1 MYEDIISFQN
11 LCKAWREFVVDKNRK
26 DDVAEFTIKLSSN
39 ISDLYRDLLYGNYAH
54 GLYES
59 FIINDPKTRIIH
71 KATVRDRLLH
81 HSIYRIL
88 YPIFDKRFIFDS
100 YSCRDFKGT
109 HKALNRFRQFAR
121 KVSKNHRRTCWVL
134 KCDVRKC
141 FASIDHEVLMR
152 VLRRHTVDD
161 ATLGLLWKI
170 ISSFS
175 SGKVVG
181 AVGGAGGFGKGLP
194 LGNLTSQLLVNIYL
208 NELDQFI
215 KHELKQRYY
224 IRYADDFLVMHDD
237 RGVLAGLLPKVRDF
251 LQSELRLDLHP
262 DKVSIETV
270 SSGIDFLGWVHFP
283 KYRVLRTTTKKRMFR
298 NLLAKKAVIDSEGD
312 SEKSEKYEATLNS
325 YLGML
330 SHGNSY
336 KLGQQIR
343 LYNQLPGK
351 SQMLWTNSC
360 H

>member
-1 MYEDIISFQN
+1 M
-11 LCKAWREFVVDKNRK
+11 VDKNRK
-26 DDVAEFTIKLSSN
+26 DDVAEFTVKLSSN
-39 ISDLYRDLLYGNYAH
+39 ISDLYRDLLYSNYAH

-59 FIINDPKTRIIH
+59 FIINNPKMRIIH

-88 YPIFDKRFIFDS
+88 YPIFDRRFIFDS

-152 VLRRHTVDD
+152 VLRRHIADE
-161 ATLGLLWKI
+161 ATLELLWKVI
-170 ISSFS
+170 NSFHS
-175 SGKVVG
+175 EKTGS
-181 AVGGAGGFGKGLP
+181 VGGVGGLGKGLP

-208 NELDQFI
+208 NELDQFV
-215 KHELKQRYY
+215 KHGLKQRYY
-224 IRYADDFLVMHDD
+224 IRYADDFIIMHED
-237 RGVLAGLLPKVRDF
+237 RDTLTDILPKIRDF
-251 LQSELRLDLHP
+251 LRYELKLELHP
-262 DKVSIETV
+262 NKVSIETV
-270 SSGIDFLGWVHFP
+270 SSGIDFLGWVHFS

-298 NLLAKKAVIDSEGD
+298 NLLVKKVVMDGEDGGD
-312 SEKSEKYEATLNS
+312 GDEKSGKYEATINS

-330 SHGNSY
+330 SHGNGY
-336 KLGQQIR
+336 KLERAI
-343 LYNQLPGK
+343 LSPKIAL
-351 SQMLWTNSC
+351 SC
-360 H
+360 L